1 MLISHAKHGWLF
13 VSERKQIAM
22 MADEKP
28 PARISHR
35 LFATSRSEM
44 RIIMIN
50 FNNRKNK
57 KILTAVIILFLV
69 VAMVVPMIVSALLSF
84 Y

>member
-1 MLISHAKHGWLF
+1 
-13 VSERKQIAM
+13 

-57 KILTAVIILFLV
+57 KILTAVIIIFLV

>member
-1 MLISHAKHGWLF
+1 MPDGASKLL
-13 VSERKQIAM
+13 
-22 MADEKP
+22 
-28 PARISHR
+28 
-35 LFATSRSEM
+35 EM

-57 KILTAVIILFLV
+57 KILTAVVIIFLV

>member
-1 MLISHAKHGWLF
+1 
-13 VSERKQIAM
+13 

-28 PARISHR
+28 PSRISHR

-57 KILTAVIILFLV
+57 KILTAVIIIFLV

>member
-1 MLISHAKHGWLF
+1 
-13 VSERKQIAM
+13 

-28 PARISHR
+28 PSRISHR

-57 KILTAVIILFLV
+57 KILTAVVIIFLV